1 MREARGASARPPRAG
16 DAYTL
21 GSTMHGDEAV
31 EATQLQ
37 QLLAMAA
44 RARELEAENAT
55 LRATLEASFDAV
67 SLLRCE
73 RDGDGRVVDFVF
85 VEVSRLA
92 EQQMRLAREELIG
105 QRMCELFPINRSGGF
120 FEQFCRVV
128 ETREPLEQEF
138 QLHEE
143 GGRSGWFQHRVVA
156 AGDGVAISLRKI
168 SEQKQEQREREELR
182 EQLQHAQKMES
193 LGRLAGGIAH
203 DFNNLLTPILAYANM
218 GLMQLAEGAPLQEE
232 MQEIRHAAER
242 ATGLIR
248 QILTFSRKQPMQ
260 VHQVALNAVVE
271 GLARMLRR
279 LVGDDVEVDLQLDPE
294 LGNVLADPTRLEQIL
309 INLVVNARD
318 AITEEGRVEISTM
331 NRDIAADDPEARTGI
346 EPGAWIL
353 LEIRDSG
360 SGMADDVISRV
371 FEPFFS
377 TKDQVKGTG
386 LGLSIVYGLVKQH
399 GGHIRCESE
408 LGRGTAFRLFLPRT
422 EEALYE
428 EETEVSPAHDSGLAY
443 RGSETVLLAEDDDAV
458 RKLTRH
464 VLVSKGYRVLEAD
477 NGLTALRVAEGHPG
491 TIDLLLTD
499 VIMPRMDG
507 HELHARLLALRPG
520 LQVVFMSGF
529 SDVEIGEVPFIAK
542 PFAAIKLLRTIREVL
557 APKRAG

>member
-1 MREARGASARPPRAG
+1 M
-16 DAYTL
+16 
-21 GSTMHGDEAV
+21 
-31 EATQLQ
+31 
-37 QLLAMAA
+37 
-44 RARELEAENAT
+44 AT
-55 LRATLEASFDAV
+55 LRAALETSFDAV
-67 SLLRCE
+67 FVLRCE
-73 RDGDGRVVDFVF
+73 RDADGEVVDFVF
-85 VEVSRLA
+85 TDVNRGA
-92 EQQMRLAREELIG
+92 ELHMRMAREEFIG
-105 QRMCELFPINRSGGF
+105 QRLCELFPINRSGGF
-120 FEQFCRVV
+120 FAQYRRVF
-128 ETREPLEQEF
+128 ETGEPLEQEY
-138 QLHEE
+138 QLQE
-143 GGRSGWFQHRVVA
+143 GGSRTGWFQQRVA
-156 AGDGVAISLRKI
+156 AVDDGVAITQRRI
-168 SEQKQEQREREELR
+168 SEQKQEQSEREELR

-218 GLMQLAEGAPLQEE
+218 GLMQLSEGAPLQEE

-260 VHQVALNAVVE
+260 VHPVALNAVVE

-279 LVGDDVEVDLQLDPE
+279 LVGDDVEVVLRLDPE

-318 AITEEGRVEISTM
+318 AISEEGQVTIATC

-353 LEIRDSG
+353 LEIRDTG
-360 SGMADDVISRV
+360 SGMDDTVVSRV

-408 LGRGTAFRLFLPRT
+408 LGRGTSFRLFLPRT
-422 EEALYE
+422 AEQLYE
-428 EETEVSPAHDSGLAY
+428 EEAEVSPSHDSGLAY

-477 NGLTALRVAEGHPG
+477 NGLTALRVAEGHSGP
-491 TIDLLLTD
+491 IDLLLTD

-507 HELHARLLALRPG
+507 HELHARLLVLRPG
-520 LQVVFMSGF
+520 LRVVFMSGF

-542 PFAAIKLLRTIREVL
+542 PFAAIKLLRTIREAL

>member
-1 MREARGASARPPRAG
+1 MHLEARAG
-16 DAYTL
+16 
-21 GSTMHGDEAV
+21 
-31 EATQLQ
+31 
-37 QLLAMAA
+37 
-44 RARELEAENAT
+44 ELEVEVAT
-55 LRATLEASFDAV
+55 LRATMEASFDAV
-67 SLLRCE
+67 FVLRCE
-73 RDGDGRVVDFVF
+73 RDSDGEVVDLVF
-85 VEVSRLA
+85 TEVNRRAELEMRMSRA
-92 EQQMRLAREELIG
+92 EFIG
-105 QRMCELFPINRSGGF
+105 QRLCEVFPLNRSWGF
-120 FEQFCRVV
+120 LAQYRRVA
-128 ETREPLEQEF
+128 ETREPMEQEF
-138 QLHEE
+138 QLHE
-143 GGRSGWFQHRVVA
+143 GGAGSGWFQHRVVA
-156 AGDGVAISLRKI
+156 AGDGVAITQRRI

-260 VHQVALNAVVE
+260 VHPVALNAVVE

-279 LVGDDVEVDLQLDPE
+279 LVGDDVEVVLRLDPG
-294 LGNVLADPTRLEQIL
+294 LGNVLADPTRLEQVL

-318 AITEEGRVEISTM
+318 AIAAEGQVTITTH
-331 NRDIAADDPEARTGI
+331 NRDIVVDSPEARTGI

-353 LEIRDSG
+353 LEIRDTG
-360 SGMADDVISRV
+360 SGMADEVVSRV

-408 LGRGTAFRLFLPRT
+408 LGRGTAFLLFLPCT
-422 EEALYE
+422 SEALYE
-428 EETEVSPAHDSGLAY
+428 EEAEVSRAHDSGLAY

-477 NGLTALRVAEGHPG
+477 NGLTALRVAEAHGEP
-491 TIDLLLTD
+491 IDLLLTD

-520 LQVVFMSGF
+520 LRVVFMSGF
-529 SDVEIGEVPFIAK
+529 SDVEIVEVPFIAK
-542 PFAAIKLLRTIREVL
+542 PFAAIKLLRIIREAL

>member
-1 MREARGASARPPRAG
+1 
-16 DAYTL
+16 
-21 GSTMHGDEAV
+21 MHGDEAV

-44 RARELEAENAT
+44 RARELEAENWRRCGRRWRASFEAFFAAA
-55 LRATLEASFDAV
+55 LRARRRTGE
-67 SLLRCE
+67 
-73 RDGDGRVVDFVF
+73 VVDFVF
-85 VEVSRLA
+85 VEVSRLDRA
-92 EQQMRLAREELIG
+92 ADADSPREELDRAADVRAVPD
-105 QRMCELFPINRSGGF
+105 QPAAAGF
-120 FEQFCRVV
+120 SSSTSRVV
-128 ETREPLEQEF
+128 ETREALEQEF
-138 QLHEE
+138 QLHEDRV
-143 GGRSGWFQHRVVA
+143 GARAGFSTGWCRRATAWRS
-156 AGDGVAISLRKI
+156 SLRKI

-260 VHQVALNAVVE
+260 VHPVALNAVVE